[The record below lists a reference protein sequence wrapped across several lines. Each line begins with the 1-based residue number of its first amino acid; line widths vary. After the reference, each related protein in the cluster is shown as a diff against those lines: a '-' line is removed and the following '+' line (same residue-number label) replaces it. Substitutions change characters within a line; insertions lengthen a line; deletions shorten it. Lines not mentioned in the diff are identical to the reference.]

1 MSEPYDG
8 TQNQLPADV
17 ARLLGASSRARVAA
31 GDPLPGLTSWILERK
46 LGGGG
51 FGEVWLVRH
60 EWKDERRAVKFCFD
74 PEAQSRLTTYEKQIV
89 VRVMRYTNNNPNI
102 VPLLECN
109 LSGNVP
115 WLMYEYVEGGTLA
128 ETITE
133 SRALAPPRRL
143 GRAVRILHE
152 LAAALATMHRLNPPI
167 VHRDL
172 KPQNVLMAGRVPRI
186 TDFGIGGTGDPGTG
200 EMQALS
206 ARMPTVLQ
214 TAGSSKYAPP
224 EQMFGSPPNPRDDVY
239 ALGVIAYQLVM
250 GDLSALPNSSTAEHL
265 RALRVPAELAAL
277 IARSADLNPDRRPRD
292 AAEWENDLS
301 ALVKKKT
308 ASGSSPAVPATGKR
322 PDDSRPDVTEAMDAL
337 GESEPG
343 ALVPARSVE
352 LHARG
357 RWYAR
362 PANDPRAEWQLIA
375 ATPAT
380 VHMVPEEVYRFSV
393 YSAATEDEVLAL
405 GDLVGA
411 PNVVYLNLSFCAGVT
426 DRALELLPALPTLRQ
441 LFLRDAALITDAGLV
456 HLHAL
461 KRLRLLDLTDCPQLS
476 AAALDALQAALP
488 KCTIRR

>member
-1 MSEPYDG
+1 MSEPHDG
-8 TQNQLPADV
+8 TQHQLPDDV
-17 ARLLGASSRARVAA
+17 ARLLGVGPRARIVS

-60 EWKDERRAVKFCFD
+60 EWKDECRAVKFCFD
-74 PEAQSRLTTYEKQIV
+74 PEAQSRLTNHEKQIV

-109 LSGNVP
+109 LSGSVP

-133 SRALAPPRRL
+133 SRALPPPRRL
-143 GRAVRILHE
+143 GRAVRILYDIS
-152 LAAALATMHRLNPPI
+152 LALATMHRLNPPI

-200 EMQALS
+200 EHHALTT
-206 ARMPTVLQ
+206 RMPTVLQ

-224 EQMFGSPPNPRDDVY
+224 EQMFGSVPNPRDDVY

-250 GDLSALPNSSTAEHL
+250 GDLSALPGPGTASEL
-265 RALRVPAELAAL
+265 RELRVPNELATL

-292 AAEWENDLS
+292 AGEWARDLD

-308 ASGSSPAVPATGKR
+308 ATGTALGAPR
-322 PDDSRPDVTEAMDAL
+322 RSDDSRPDGTEPMDAL

-343 ALVPARSVE
+343 ALAQARSVA

-362 PANDPRAEWQLIA
+362 PAHDPRAEWLLLT
-375 ATPAT
+375 ATPNT
-380 VHMVPEEVYRFSV
+380 VHLVPEEVYRFSV

-405 GDLVGA
+405 GDLTGA

-426 DRALELLPALPTLRQ
+426 DRALALLVALPSVRQ
-441 LFLRDAALITDAGLV
+441 LFLRGAGSITDAGLG

-461 KRLRLLDLTDCPQLS
+461 QRLRMLDLTDCPQLS
-476 AAALDALQAALP
+476 ARALERLRAALP
-488 KCTIRR
+488 KCSIRS

>member
-1 MSEPYDG
+1 MSEPHDG
-8 TQNQLPADV
+8 TQHQLPDDV
-17 ARLLGASSRARVAA
+17 ARLLGVGPRARIVA

-60 EWKDERRAVKFCFD
+60 EWKDESRAVKFCFD
-74 PEAQSRLTTYEKQIV
+74 PEAQSRLTSYEKQIV

-128 ETITE
+128 DAITE

-143 GRAVRILHE
+143 GRAARILYDIS
-152 LAAALATMHRLNPPI
+152 AALATMHRLNPPI

-200 EMQALS
+200 EHQALS

-224 EQMFGSPPNPRDDVY
+224 EQMFGSPPNPRDDVF

-250 GDLSALPNSSTAEHL
+250 GDLSALPNSNTADQL

-277 IARSADLNPDRRPRD
+277 ISRSTDLNPDRRPRD
-292 AAEWENDLS
+292 AGEWERDLG

-308 ASGSSPAVPATGKR
+308 AGATTAPAVRR
-322 PDDSRPDVTEAMDAL
+322 PDDSRPDSTEPMDAL
-337 GESEPG
+337 GESELG
-343 ALVPARSVE
+343 SLGQARSVE

-362 PANDPRAEWQLIA
+362 PVSDPRAGWQLVS
-375 ATPAT
+375 ATPGT

-405 GDLVGA
+405 GDLVGS
-411 PNVVYLNLSFCAGVT
+411 PSVVYLNLSFCAGVT
-426 DRALELLPALPTLRQ
+426 DRALGLLVALPSVRQ
-441 LFLRDAALITDAGLV
+441 LFLRDASAITDAGLV
-456 HLHAL
+456 HLRAL
-461 KRLRLLDLTDCPQLS
+461 KRLRMLDLSDCPQLS
-476 AAALDALQAALP
+476 AAAVADLQAALP
-488 KCTIRR
+488 NCTIRR

>member
-8 TQNQLPADV
+8 TQYQLPADV
-17 ARLLGASSRARVAA
+17 ARLLGGGGRARVAA

-60 EWKDERRAVKFCFD
+60 EWKNECRAVKFCFD

-224 EQMFGSPPNPRDDVY
+224 EQMFGSPPNPRDDVF
-239 ALGVIAYQLVM
+239 ALGVIAYQLVL
-250 GDLSALPNSSTAEHL
+250 GDLSALPTASTADDL
-265 RALRVPAELAAL
+265 RALRVPSELANL

-292 AAEWENDLS
+292 AGEWERDLD

-308 ASGSSPAVPATGKR
+308 ASGSSPSLNLRRA
-322 PDDSRPDVTEAMDAL
+322 DDSRLDGTEPMEAL
-337 GESEPG
+337 SESESGTVG
-343 ALVPARSVE
+343 AARSVE

-362 PANDPRAEWQLIA
+362 PANDPRAGWHLVS
-375 ATPAT
+375 ATPGT

-393 YSAATEDEVLAL
+393 YSAATEEEVLAL
-405 GDLVGA
+405 GDLVGT
-411 PNVVYLNLSFCAGVT
+411 PNVVYLNLSFCSGVT
-426 DRALELLPALPTLRQ
+426 DRALELLPALPSVRQ
-441 LFLRDAALITDAGLV
+441 LFLRGTGGITDAGLV
-456 HLHAL
+456 HLYAL
-461 KRLRLLDLTDCPQLS
+461 HRLRLLDISDCPHLS